1 MKINY
6 KGFLILLFLAGVGI
20 CAGSFFEVGLNES
33 TKSALSSVLAT
44 LFQAGTDTLPKLS
57 DDPGCCTAAIKSVL
71 LTCIIGFF
79 SGALVFLLPL
89 LPAYVLLKGIS
100 IGFSSAMLLEAFG
113 AKGILYIAA
122 TLMPQNLIQ
131 LPVYCLLGTIS
142 FQFAGSLL
150 RFAFPYCASLLR
162 GRGRSSSVLRTAAQS
177 LFLNFRLYIA
187 VYLCALLLLCISCA
201 IQAYLLPTVF

>member
-89 LPAYVLLKGIS
+89 LPAYVLLKGI
-100 IGFSSAMLLEAFG
+100 
-113 AKGILYIAA
+113 
-122 TLMPQNLIQ
+122 
-131 LPVYCLLGTIS
+131 
-142 FQFAGSLL
+142 
-150 RFAFPYCASLLR
+150 
-162 GRGRSSSVLRTAAQS
+162 
-177 LFLNFRLYIA
+177 
-187 VYLCALLLLCISCA
+187 
-201 IQAYLLPTVF
+201 